1 MCLNFFIL
9 YGISSLRSFPD
20 SVFFLPFS
28 HMITSCVVY
37 DSDFWISHFGQ
48 YFKELSSS
56 SRMENLEVQADG

>member
-1 MCLNFFIL
+1 
-9 YGISSLRSFPD
+9 
-20 SVFFLPFS
+20 
-28 HMITSCVVY
+28 MITSCVVY

>member
-1 MCLNFFIL
+1 MGSAPCAPFLTQ
-9 YGISSLRSFPD
+9 S
-20 SVFFLPFS
+20 FFLPFS

-56 SRMENLEVQADG
+56 NRMENLEVQADG